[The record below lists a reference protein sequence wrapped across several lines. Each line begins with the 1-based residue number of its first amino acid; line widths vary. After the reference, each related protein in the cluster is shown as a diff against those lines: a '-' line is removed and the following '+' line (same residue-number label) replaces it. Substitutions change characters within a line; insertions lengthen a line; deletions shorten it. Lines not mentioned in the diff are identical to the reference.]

1 MIQGN
6 DRLQIERHIFV
17 CIIVNISSGISLTI
31 PNLYFGE
38 KNIFLYNN
46 DHLSMIEYGNRVVL
60 GYTRLS
66 RYAKYN
72 YNRFSFFYSLFTLF
86 TLAYSLKSLTTF
98 LK

>member
-6 DRLQIERHIFV
+6 DRLQIERHISV

-46 DHLSMIEYGNRVVL
+46 DHLSMIEYGNRVVYL
-60 GYTRLS
+60 DTQEVDMQS
-66 RYAKYN
+66 
-72 YNRFSFFYSLFTLF
+72 
-86 TLAYSLKSLTTF
+86 TTIIGF
-98 LK
+98 HSSIPS